1 MSASQ
6 ITVAKYLAQLFALCG
21 RSQREIAIEVGYPN
35 PNVLTMFKQGKTK
48 VPYGV
53 IGRLAKATDSDPAY
67 FLRLALLEYEPALLQ
82 TIELI
87 LAEGTI
93 VTADERELL
102 DLAREASDGCRV
114 SLDSSLSRLVVS
126 AALRAVA
133 QSGQLQA
140 DAAVSA
146 LNRLP
151 RNGRHL
157 R

>member
-6 ITVAKYLAQLFALCG
+6 ITVAKYLAQLFAVCG
-21 RSQREIAIEVGYPN
+21 RSQREIALEVGYPN

-53 IGRLAKATDSDPAY
+53 IGRLAQATNSDPAY
-67 FLRLALLEYEPALLQ
+67 FLRLALSEYEPALLQ
-82 TIELI
+82 TIESI

-102 DLAREASDGCRV
+102 DLAREASDGCPV
-114 SLDSSLSRLVVS
+114 NLESNLSRLVVA
-126 AALRAVA
+126 AALKAVA
-133 QSGQLQA
+133 ESGQLQA
-140 DAAVSA
+140 DAAVRA
-146 LNRLP
+146 MNRLP
-151 RNGRHL
+151 RNARHP